1 MAVPNMLVTL
11 TANTTG
17 FNRGLRKAA
26 TESQQF
32 SKFAGTAFMAVGTA
46 LAGLGVAFLNA
57 IPDLVKLGV
66 ESRKADARLEFMAL
80 NMTKLGESSGKT
92 VAYLKNF
99 ADVMQKKTGIDDE
112 EIKGV
117 QAMLLLYPKLAK
129 TAGKLGGAF
138 DRVTTS
144 AFDLATLGFGEA
156 SSNAKKLAKF
166 MEDPIKRIDSLSKLG
181 IVFTDAEKKKAAA
194 IEKTNGKLAAAEY
207 LLGII
212 EGKTK
217 GISEKTASPL
227 ALLSA
232 KFEEI
237 GETIALRLLPRIDD
251 VADKI
256 GAWLDGP
263 FGKKAIETISQAF
276 QDFINWLGDS
286 KNIAKIGMIADAMT
300 KLAGAILLAFDAVE
314 KFTGIPKWLV
324 ELMFGKNFVTNY
336 KKAMGLD
343 TSTYVPNLGTP
354 GSTDGPP
361 VVPDRQGSARITVN
375 FNSPIDSV
383 SAGREVARVLSDY
396 NRVRGIS

>member
-11 TANTTG
+11 AANTTG
-17 FNRGLRKAA
+17 FNRGMRKAA
-26 TESQQF
+26 TEAQQF

-46 LAGLGVAFLNA
+46 LGGLGVAFLNA

-66 ESRKADARLEFMAL
+66 ESRKADARLDFMAQ
-80 NMTKLGESSGKT
+80 NMTKLGKSST
-92 VAYLKNF
+92 ATTARLKKF

-112 EIKGV
+112 EIKSV

-129 TAGKLGGAF
+129 TAGKLGGTF
-138 DRVTTS
+138 DRVTES

-156 SSNAKKLAKF
+156 ASNAKKLAKF
-166 MEDPIKRIDSLSKLG
+166 LDEPIKKIDSLSKMG
-181 IVFTDAEKKKAAA
+181 IIFTEAEKKKARA
-194 IEKTNGKLAAAEY
+194 IEETNGKLAAGDY

-217 GISEKTASPL
+217 GISEATANPL
-227 ALLSA
+227 ELLSQ

-237 GETIALRLLPRIDD
+237 GESIALRLLPRIDD

-263 FGKKAIETISQAF
+263 FGKEAINTISQAF
-276 QDFINWLGDS
+276 EDFINWLGDS

-300 KLAGAILLAFDAVE
+300 KLAQAILVAFDAVE

-324 ELMFGKNFVTNY
+324 ELMFGKNFVKNY
-336 KKAMGLD
+336 ERALGL
-343 TSTYVPNLGTP
+343 TPSTYVPNLGTP
-354 GSTDGPP
+354 GSPSGPTTP
-361 VVPDRQGSARITVN
+361 ADRQPGARITVN
-375 FNSPIDSV
+375 FNTPVDSV
-383 SAGREVARVLSDY
+383 SAGREINRVLSDY
-396 NRVRGIS
+396 NRARGG